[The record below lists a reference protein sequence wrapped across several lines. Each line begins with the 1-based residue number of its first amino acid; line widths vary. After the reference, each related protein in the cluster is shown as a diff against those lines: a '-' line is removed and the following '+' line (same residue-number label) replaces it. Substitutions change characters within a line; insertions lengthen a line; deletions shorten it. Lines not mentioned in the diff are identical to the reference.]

1 MDLHFCIAS
10 SKRDYGKQCRSRSD
24 AGELGARPG
33 PLPFTKKKKKKKK
46 IIIIFIFIH
55 PGAWQRTYS
64 SPMNLVH

>member
-46 IIIIFIFIH
+46 SLLFSFLFILAHGKELILH
-55 PGAWQRTYS
+55 
-64 SPMNLVH
+64 L